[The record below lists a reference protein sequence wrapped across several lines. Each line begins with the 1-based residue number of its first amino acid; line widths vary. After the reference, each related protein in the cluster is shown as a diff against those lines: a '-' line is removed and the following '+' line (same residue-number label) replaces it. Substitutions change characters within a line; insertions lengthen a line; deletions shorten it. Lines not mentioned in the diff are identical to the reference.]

1 MLVELRLKR
10 TTSSF
15 AISNWLGY
23 QVSETQKLIMLP
35 GPTNVPPR
43 VMRAMMKP
51 LIGHRGP
58 EFKQLHAEVLGK
70 TKKVFETN
78 GDLFILTSSGTGA
91 TECALQNITDEGDK
105 IIVNVNG
112 FFSERLGEAIKA
124 YGGEPVII
132 NSPWGKAPQIEDFQ
146 RALKANPD
154 AKAVACVYNETSTG
168 VTIRCVEELGELC
181 TDHNALLMVD
191 AISILGGDQLPVD
204 KWNVDICVTASQKCL
219 MCPPGLSFI
228 SISDKAW
235 SKMQTKKIN
244 RSYYFDLLMWRK
256 YDEEGYTPFTPAV
269 SLFYA
274 LNEACDMILEE
285 GLSQR
290 FERHR
295 VCAQAMYDAMDA
307 MGLGLLAEGEVRSHT
322 VAAVKSPTGMDEGKL
337 REIIRTKYGI
347 GLGGSLGEL
356 KGKIFR
362 VGIMGSVGS
371 PEIMTTVSAIGS
383 AACEL
388 GFNAKIPEGLEAAR
402 EALSRL
408 PGKVN

>member
-1 MLVELRLKR
+1 
-10 TTSSF
+10 
-15 AISNWLGY
+15 
-23 QVSETQKLIMLP
+23 MLP

-70 TKKVFETN
+70 TKKVFETR

-91 TECALQNITDEGDK
+91 TECALQNITDDGDK
-105 IIVNVNG
+105 VIVNVNG
-112 FFSERLGEAIKA
+112 FFSERLSEAIRA
-124 YGGEPVII
+124 YGGKPVII
-132 NSPWGKAPQIEDFQ
+132 SSPWGKAPQIEDFQ
-146 RALKANPD
+146 KALTTNPD

-181 TDHNALLMVD
+181 ADHNALLMVD

-204 KWNVDICVTASQKCL
+204 KWKVDVCVTASQKCL

-228 SISDKAW
+228 SVSDKAW
-235 SKMQTKKIN
+235 SKIQTKKVN
-244 RSYYFDLLMWRK
+244 RSYYFDLLMWKK
-256 YDEEGYTPFTPAV
+256 YHEEGYTPFTPAV

-274 LNEACDMILEE
+274 LSEACDMILEE
-285 GLSQR
+285 GLLR
-290 FERHR
+290 RYERHR
-295 VCAQAMYDAMDA
+295 VCAEAVYDSMEA
-307 MGLGLLAEGEVRSHT
+307 MGLGLLAEGEFRSHT
-322 VAAVKSPTGMDEGKL
+322 VAALKSPIGMDEGKL
-337 REIIRTKYGI
+337 RELIRTKYGI

-362 VGIMGSVGS
+362 VGIMGNVGS
-371 PEIMTTVSAIGS
+371 SDIMTTVSAIGS
-383 AACEL
+383 AASEL
-388 GFNAKIPEGLEAAR
+388 GFKAKISEGLEAAR
-402 EALSRL
+402 EALARL

>member
-1 MLVELRLKR
+1 
-10 TTSSF
+10 
-15 AISNWLGY
+15 
-23 QVSETQKLIMLP
+23 MLP

-70 TKKVFETN
+70 TKKVFETR

-91 TECALQNITDEGDK
+91 TECALQNITDDGDK
-105 IIVNVNG
+105 VIVNVNG
-112 FFSERLGEAIKA
+112 FFSERLSEAIRA
-124 YGGEPVII
+124 YGGKPVII
-132 NSPWGKAPQIEDFQ
+132 SSPWGKAPQIEDFQ
-146 RALKANPD
+146 KALTTNPD

-181 TDHNALLMVD
+181 ADHNALLMVD

-204 KWNVDICVTASQKCL
+204 KWKVDVCVTASQKCL

-228 SISDKAW
+228 SVSDKAW
-235 SKMQTKKIN
+235 SKIQTKKVN
-244 RSYYFDLLMWRK
+244 RSYYFDLLMWKK
-256 YDEEGYTPFTPAV
+256 YHEEGYTPFTPAV

-274 LNEACDMILEE
+274 LSEACDMILEE
-285 GLSQR
+285 GLLR
-290 FERHR
+290 RYERHR
-295 VCAQAMYDAMDA
+295 VCAEAVYDSMEA
-307 MGLGLLAEGEVRSHT
+307 MGLGLLAEGEFRSHT
-322 VAAVKSPTGMDEGKL
+322 VAALKSPIGMDEGKL
-337 REIIRTKYGI
+337 RELIRTKYGI

-362 VGIMGSVGS
+362 VGIMGNVGS
-371 PEIMTTVSAIGS
+371 SDIMTTVSAIGS
-383 AACEL
+383 AASEL
-388 GFNAKIPEGLEAAR
+388 GFKAKIPEGLEAAR
-402 EALSRL
+402 EALARL